1 MQINM
6 PQLKAKLNITVIC
19 KASLINNSSRHHPQ
33 QQMHN
38 AWIQFKN
45 SKWKAALPVFCWRKT
60 QTKLFCCTI
69 IPSLHISGQQSP
81 DLATALLCQGCHTPV
96 AHHRQVL
103 PPQDHCWNVLLKD
116 QPYHFLSLLPCKE
129 APTRLTFPQQTES
142 RQKSPQK
149 TTLLEE
155 DRRPGSYHFALSS

>member
-1 MQINM
+1 MHRLSDL
-6 PQLKAKLNITVIC
+6 QLLNLQDNIHDNKC
-19 KASLINNSSRHHPQ
+19 KMRIFQCKKRLKSWADLRSPYS
-33 QQMHN
+33 
-38 AWIQFKN
+38 AGG
-45 SKWKAALPVFCWRKT
+45 KT
-60 QTKLFCCTI
+60 KKKLFCCTI

-96 AHHRQVL
+96 AHHRQAL

-116 QPYHFLSLLPCKE
+116 QPYHFLSLLPCKG

-149 TTLLEE
+149 TTLQEE